1 MSDIQSLRTTKVN
14 DKTQIRLHYAA
25 TKWEF
30 SMKLNWFAVGAIAA
44 AIGVTFGAFGAHA
57 LKSRVTE
64 DLLSIFEIGV
74 RYQMYHA
81 FALIAVAWAAGRWPG
96 SLVNAS
102 GWLFVLGILLF
113 SGSLYLMTLTGAR
126 WLGAITPVGG
136 LCFILG
142 WIALAMAALRGS

>member
-1 MSDIQSLRTTKVN
+1 
-14 DKTQIRLHYAA
+14 
-25 TKWEF
+25 
-30 SMKLNWFAVGAIAA
+30 MKSIWFGIGAIAA
-44 AIGVTFGAFGAHA
+44 AIGVSLGAFGAHA

-81 FALIAVAWAAGRWPG
+81 LGLLAVAWAAARWPG
-96 SLVNAS
+96 SLPNAS
-102 GWLFVLGILLF
+102 GWLFTLGIILF
-113 SGSLYLMTLTGAR
+113 SGSLYLMTFTGAR

-142 WIALAMAALRGS
+142 WIALALTALRGS